1 MRQDLASFVSFL
13 CLFMFKN
20 KEAERLALL
29 RLQLEPGVSLVQAR
43 HLFEAF
49 DAPSDIFKA
58 SAEQLQGWLPRPTAR
73 RLSVPPSQV
82 VERAMQGVTHWAT
95 QPHCQWLT
103 WLDAQYPVAF
113 SDLIDA
119 PPVLYARGDVGLL
132 GYPAVAVVGARAA
145 SFAGHQLAF
154 NLCRDLALAQWTVIS
169 GLAQGI
175 DASAHRGALSVAG
188 QVGQARTV
196 AVMGT
201 GMDQVYPARHQVLAD
216 AIVDQGG
223 LLLTEA
229 AFGTALGPH
238 LFPRRNRLVAALG
251 RATVV
256 VQAKARSGS
265 LITARLANELGRDVF
280 AVPGPAGAPLSEGCH
295 ALIRQGAGLLESAD
309 DLWRAFGLLTLT
321 K

>member
-1 MRQDLASFVSFL
+1 
-13 CLFMFKN
+13 MFKN
-20 KEAERLALL
+20 GNDERLSLL
-29 RLQLEPGVSLVQAR
+29 RLHLEPKVSWVQAR

-58 SAEQLQGWLPRPTAR
+58 SAGQLCQWMPLELAQ
-73 RLSVPPSQV
+73 RLSAPPSSSV
-82 VERAMQGVTHWAT
+82 KSAMQVAIRWAA
-95 QPHCQWLT
+95 QPDCQWLT
-103 WLDAQYPVAF
+103 WLDGQYPVAL
-113 SDLIDA
+113 SDLVDA

-132 GYPAVAVVGARAA
+132 RYPAVTVVGARAA
-145 SFAGHQLAF
+145 NLAGHQLAF
-154 NLCRDLALAQWTVIS
+154 NLGRDLALAGWSVIS
-169 GLAQGI
+169 GLAQGV
-175 DASAHRGALSVAG
+175 DASAHRGALSVAAE
-188 QVGQARTV
+188 VGQARTV

-201 GMDQVYPARHQVLAD
+201 GMDQIYPARHQALAD
-216 AIVDQGG
+216 AIVGQGG

-229 AFGTALGPH
+229 AFGTVLSPH

-280 AVPGPAGAPLSEGCH
+280 AVPGPAGAPLYVGCH
-295 ALIRQGAGLLESAD
+295 GLIRQGAGLLESAD
-309 DLWRAFGLLTLT
+309 DLWRAFGLLTLA

>member
-1 MRQDLASFVSFL
+1 
-13 CLFMFKN
+13 MFKN

-29 RLQLEPGVSLVQAR
+29 RLHLEPKVSLVQAR
-43 HLFEAF
+43 QLFEAF

-58 SAEQLQGWLPRPTAR
+58 SVKQLCHWLPSGLAQRISAPT
-73 RLSVPPSQV
+73 SPSIKS
-82 VERAMQGVTHWAT
+82 AMQGVTHWAT

-103 WLDAQYPVAF
+103 WLDAQYPVAL
-113 SDLIDA
+113 SDLTDA

-132 GYPAVAVVGARAA
+132 GCPAIAVVGARAA

-201 GMDQVYPARHQVLAD
+201 GMDQIYPARHQALAD
-216 AIVDQGG
+216 AIVDRGG

-229 AFGTALGPH
+229 TFGTALGPH

-280 AVPGPAGAPLSEGCH
+280 AVPGPAGDALFEGCH
-295 ALIRQGAGLLESAD
+295 GLIRQGAGLLESAD
-309 DLWRAFGLLTLT
+309 DLWRAFGLLTLA

>member
-1 MRQDLASFVSFL
+1 
-13 CLFMFKN
+13 MFQN
-20 KEAERLALL
+20 RDVERLALL
-29 RLQLEPGVSLVQAR
+29 RLHLEPKVSLVQAR
-43 HLFEAF
+43 YLFEAF

-58 SAEQLQGWLPRPTAR
+58 SAGKLGHWLPSELAQ
-73 RLSVPPSQV
+73 RLSAPPSPMVSDAMRV
-82 VERAMQGVTHWAT
+82 VIGWAA

-103 WLDAQYPVAF
+103 WLDAQYPAAL

-132 GYPAVAVVGARAA
+132 ACPAVAVVGARTAN
-145 SFAGHQLAF
+145 FAGHQLAF
-154 NLCRDLALAQWTVIS
+154 NLCRDLALAQWSVIS

-175 DASAHRGALSVAG
+175 DASAHRGALSVSS
-188 QVGQARTV
+188 QIGQARTV

-201 GMDQVYPARHQVLAD
+201 GMDQIYPARHQALAD
-216 AIVDQGG
+216 AIVDRGG

-229 AFGTALGPH
+229 AFGTALSPH
-238 LFPRRNRLVAALG
+238 LFPKRNRLVAALG

-280 AVPGPAGAPLSEGCH
+280 AVPGPAGAPLFEGCH
-295 ALIRQGAGLLESAD
+295 GLIRQGAGLLESAD
-309 DLWRAFGLLTLT
+309 DLWRAFGLLTLA

>member
-1 MRQDLASFVSFL
+1 
-13 CLFMFKN
+13 MFQN
-20 KEAERLALL
+20 RDVERLALL
-29 RLQLEPGVSLVQAR
+29 RLHLEPKVSLVQAR
-43 HLFEAF
+43 YLFEAF
-49 DAPSDIFKA
+49 EAPSDIFKA
-58 SAEQLQGWLPRPTAR
+58 SVGKLGHWLPSELAQ
-73 RLSVPPSQV
+73 RLSAPPSPMVNNAMQV
-82 VERAMQGVTHWAT
+82 VAHWAG

-103 WLDAQYPVAF
+103 WLDVQYPVAL
-113 SDLIDA
+113 SDLADA

-132 GYPAVAVVGARAA
+132 SCPAVAVVGARAA
-145 SFAGHQLAF
+145 NVAGHQLAF
-154 NLCRDLALAQWTVIS
+154 NLGRDLALARWAVIS
-169 GLAQGI
+169 GLAQGV
-175 DASAHRGALSVAG
+175 DASAHRGALSVAD

-201 GMDQVYPARHQVLAD
+201 GMDQVYPARHRALAD
-216 AIVDQGG
+216 AIVDRGG
-223 LLLTEA
+223 LLLTEV

-295 ALIRQGAGLLESAD
+295 GLIRQGAGLLESAE
-309 DLWRAFGLLTLT
+309 DLWRAFGLLALT

>member
-1 MRQDLASFVSFL
+1 
-13 CLFMFKN
+13 MFQN
-20 KEAERLALL
+20 RDVERLALL
-29 RLQLEPGVSLVQAR
+29 RLHLEPKVSLVQAR
-43 HLFEAF
+43 YLFEAF

-58 SAEQLQGWLPRPTAR
+58 SAGKLGHWLPSELAQ
-73 RLSVPPSQV
+73 RLSAPPSPMVNNAMQV
-82 VERAMQGVTHWAT
+82 VAHWAR
-95 QPHCQWLT
+95 QPRCQWLT
-103 WLDAQYPVAF
+103 WLDGQYPVAL
-113 SDLIDA
+113 SDLADA

-132 GYPAVAVVGARAA
+132 SCPAVAVVGARAA
-145 SFAGHQLAF
+145 NVAGHQLAF
-154 NLCRDLALAQWTVIS
+154 NLGRDLALAQWVVIS

-175 DASAHRGALSVAG
+175 DASAHRGALSVSS
-188 QVGQARTV
+188 QIGQARTV

-201 GMDQVYPARHQVLAD
+201 GMDQIYPSRHQALAD
-216 AIVDQGG
+216 AIVDRGG

-229 AFGTALGPH
+229 AFGTALSPH
-238 LFPRRNRLVAALG
+238 LFPKRNRLVAALG

-280 AVPGPAGAPLSEGCH
+280 AVPGPAGASLSEGCH
-295 ALIRQGAGLLESAD
+295 GLIRQGAGLLESVD

>member
-1 MRQDLASFVSFL
+1 
-13 CLFMFKN
+13 MFQN
-20 KEAERLALL
+20 RDVERLALL
-29 RLQLEPGVSLVQAR
+29 RLHLEPKVSLVQAR
-43 HLFEAF
+43 YLFEAF

-58 SAEQLQGWLPRPTAR
+58 SAGKLGHWLPSELAQ
-73 RLSVPPSQV
+73 RLSAPPSPMVNNAMQV
-82 VERAMQGVTHWAT
+82 VAHWAG

-103 WLDAQYPVAF
+103 WLDVQYPVAL
-113 SDLIDA
+113 SDLADA

-132 GYPAVAVVGARAA
+132 SCPAVAVVGARAA
-145 SFAGHQLAF
+145 NVAGHQLAF
-154 NLCRDLALAQWTVIS
+154 NLGRDLALARWAVIS
-169 GLAQGI
+169 GLAQGV
-175 DASAHRGALSVAG
+175 DASAHRGALSVAD

-201 GMDQVYPARHQVLAD
+201 GMDQVYPARHRALAD
-216 AIVDQGG
+216 AIVDRGG
-223 LLLTEA
+223 LLLTEV

-295 ALIRQGAGLLESAD
+295 GLIRQGAGLLESAE
-309 DLWRAFGLLTLT
+309 DLWRAFGLLALT

>member
-1 MRQDLASFVSFL
+1 
-13 CLFMFKN
+13 MFKN
-20 KEAERLALL
+20 QELERLALL
-29 RLQLEPGVSLVQAR
+29 RLHLEPKVSWVQAR

-58 SAEQLQGWLPRPTAR
+58 SASQLCRWLPSALAH
-73 RLSVPPSQV
+73 RLSASPSPMV
-82 VERAMQGVTHWAT
+82 SDLMQAVMAWSA

-103 WLDAQYPVAF
+103 WLDAQYPVAL
-113 SDLIDA
+113 SDLNDA
-119 PPVLYARGDVGLL
+119 PPVLYARGDVNLL
-132 GYPAVAVVGARAA
+132 SGPAVAVVGARTANL
-145 SFAGHQLAF
+145 AGHQLAF
-154 NLCRDLALAQWTVIS
+154 NLCRELALARWTVIS
-169 GLAQGI
+169 GLAQGV
-175 DASAHRGALSVAG
+175 DASAHRGALSVSG

-201 GMDQVYPARHQVLAD
+201 GMDQIYPARHQALAD
-216 AIVDQGG
+216 AIVNRGG

-229 AFGTALGPH
+229 ILGTALSPH

-280 AVPGPAGAPLSEGCH
+280 AVPGPAGAPLFVGCH
-295 ALIRQGAGLLESAD
+295 DLIRQGAGLLESVD
-309 DLWRAFGLLTLT
+309 DLWRAFGLLTLA

>member
-1 MRQDLASFVSFL
+1 
-13 CLFMFKN
+13 MFQN
-20 KEAERLALL
+20 RDVERLALL
-29 RLQLEPGVSLVQAR
+29 RLHLEPKVSLVQAR
-43 HLFEAF
+43 YLFEAF
-49 DAPSDIFKA
+49 EAPSDIFKA
-58 SAEQLQGWLPRPTAR
+58 SVGKLGHWLPRELAQ
-73 RLSVPPSQV
+73 RLSAPPSPMVNNAMQV
-82 VERAMQGVTHWAT
+82 VAHWAG

-103 WLDAQYPVAF
+103 WLDVQYPVAL
-113 SDLIDA
+113 SDLADA

-132 GYPAVAVVGARAA
+132 SCPAVAVVGARAA
-145 SFAGHQLAF
+145 NVAGHQLAF
-154 NLCRDLALAQWTVIS
+154 NLGRDLALARWAVIS
-169 GLAQGI
+169 GLAQGV
-175 DASAHRGALSVAG
+175 DASAHRGALSVAD

-201 GMDQVYPARHQVLAD
+201 GMDQVYPARHRALAD
-216 AIVDQGG
+216 AIVDRGG

-265 LITARLANELGRDVF
+265 LITARLANEFGRDVF

-295 ALIRQGAGLLESAD
+295 GLIRQGAGLLESAE
-309 DLWRAFGLLTLT
+309 DLWRAFGLLALT

>member
-1 MRQDLASFVSFL
+1 
-13 CLFMFKN
+13 MFQN
-20 KEAERLALL
+20 RDVERLALL
-29 RLQLEPGVSLVQAR
+29 RLHLEPKVSLVQAR
-43 HLFEAF
+43 YLFEAF

-58 SAEQLQGWLPRPTAR
+58 SAGKLGHWLPSELAQ
-73 RLSVPPSQV
+73 RLSAPPSPMVNNAMQV
-82 VERAMQGVTHWAT
+82 VAHWAR

-103 WLDAQYPVAF
+103 WLDAQYPVAL
-113 SDLIDA
+113 SNLADA

-132 GYPAVAVVGARAA
+132 SCPAVAVVGARAA
-145 SFAGHQLAF
+145 NFAGHQLAF
-154 NLCRDLALAQWTVIS
+154 NLCRDLALAQWSVIS

-188 QVGQARTV
+188 QIGQARTV

-201 GMDQVYPARHQVLAD
+201 GMDQIYPARHQALAD
-216 AIVDQGG
+216 AIVDRGG

-229 AFGTALGPH
+229 PFGTALSPH
-238 LFPRRNRLVAALG
+238 LFPKRNRLVAALG

-280 AVPGPAGAPLSEGCH
+280 AVPGPAGAPLFEGCH
-295 ALIRQGAGLLESAD
+295 GLIRQGAGLLESAD
-309 DLWRAFGLLTLT
+309 DLWRAFGLLTLA

>member
-1 MRQDLASFVSFL
+1 
-13 CLFMFKN
+13 MFK
-20 KEAERLALL
+20 KHDVEHLALL
-29 RLQLEPGVSLVQAR
+29 RLHLEPEVSLVQVR

-58 SAEQLQGWLPRPTAR
+58 SAQQLCHCVPSLLAQ
-73 RLSVPPSQV
+73 RLSAPPSPAINKAMQV
-82 VERAMQGVTHWAT
+82 VARWAA

-103 WLDAQYPVAF
+103 WLDPQYPVAF
-113 SDLIDA
+113 SDLSDA
-119 PPVLYARGDVGLL
+119 PPILYARGDVGLL
-132 GYPAVAVVGARAA
+132 RKPAVAVVGARMAN
-145 SFAGHQLAF
+145 FAGHQSAF
-154 NLCRDLALAQWTVIS
+154 NLGRDLALAEWSVIS
-169 GLAQGI
+169 GLAQGV

-188 QVGQARTV
+188 QLGQARTV

-201 GMDQVYPARHQVLAD
+201 GMDQIYPTRHQALAD
-216 AIVDQGG
+216 AIVDRGG

-229 AFGTALGPH
+229 AFGTALSPH

-280 AVPGPAGAPLSEGCH
+280 AVPGPAGAALFEGCH
-295 ALIRQGAGLLESAD
+295 DLIRQGAGLLESAD